1 MAVEWD
7 PTLSIGELATSLA
20 LLGAA
25 TGYVIN
31 LATTRRRERHDDR
44 YRGTK
49 LVILELFEAAYPND
63 VTDHEVWDQY
73 TPGPRRPCAA
83 RTCSRSRS
91 PSVSSVNATAPL
103 TASVVAWTPRLR

>member
-7 PTLSIGELATSLA
+7 PTLSIGALATSLA

-73 TPGPRRPCAA
+73 TPALVDRVTPGPARGVVRRQCHPSTQQRHSLRPWWLGPRG
-83 RTCSRSRS
+83 
-91 PSVSSVNATAPL
+91 
-103 TASVVAWTPRLR
+103 